1 MNRVHVYEQFA
12 KLLGYP
18 DDGYVATAELCRRAA
33 AQCSDE
39 AERNLGEFHSRIE
52 GRTTEQLQELFVQTF
67 DLNPV
72 CVLEVGWHLYGD
84 NYDRG
89 AFLVKMRGQLRR
101 HGIAES
107 TELPDHLTHVLAL
120 LARMEPE
127 EASAF
132 AAQSVI
138 PALDKMLAGIA
149 GKASPYE
156 FLLSA
161 LRQTLAFAPTP
172 ALQGVNHE

>member
-1 MNRVHVYEQFA
+1 MTRAYVYEQFA

-18 DDGYVATAELCRRAA
+18 DGSYVKTAELCRGAVGRV
-33 AQCSDE
+33 SDE
-39 AERNLGEFHSRIE
+39 AERNLREFHSRIE

-89 AFLVKMRGQLRR
+89 AFLVKTREQLRR
-101 HGIAES
+101 HGVAES
-107 TELPDHLTHVLAL
+107 SELPDHLTHVLAL
-120 LARMEPE
+120 LVRMEPE
-127 EASAF
+127 EGSAF
-132 AAQSVI
+132 AGQTVI

-149 GKASPYE
+149 GKENPYE
-156 FLLSA
+156 LLLSA
-161 LRQTLAFAPTP
+161 LRQTLAFAHAP

>member
-1 MNRVHVYEQFA
+1 MSRAHVYEQFA

-18 DDGYVATAELCRRAA
+18 HDGYVETAELCRRAVA
-33 AQCSDE
+33 EFSDE
-39 AERNLGEFHSRIE
+39 AQGNLGEFCSRIE
-52 GRTTEQLQELFVQTF
+52 EQKTEQLQESFVQTF
-67 DLNPV
+67 DLNPI

-89 AFLVKMRGQLRR
+89 AFLVKTREQLRR
-101 HGIAES
+101 HGVAES

-132 AAQSVI
+132 AGQSVI

-149 GKASPYE
+149 GKTSPYE
-156 FLLSA
+156 FLLVA
-161 LRQTLAFAPTP
+161 LRQTLAFAHQP
-172 ALQGVNHE
+172 AFQGVNHE

>member
-12 KLLGYP
+12 KLLEYP
-18 DDGYVATAELCRRAA
+18 GGEYVETAELCRRAVGH
-33 AQCSDE
+33 CSDE
-39 AERNLGEFHSRIE
+39 AERKLGEFQSRLE
-52 GRTTEQLQELFVQTF
+52 GRTAEQLQELFVQTF

-89 AFLVKMRGQLRR
+89 AFLVKTREQLRR
-101 HGIAES
+101 HGVAES

-127 EASAF
+127 EASTF

-138 PALDKMLAGIA
+138 PALDKMLAGIT

-161 LRQTLAFAPTP
+161 LRQTLASAHTP

>member
-1 MNRVHVYEQFA
+1 MSCAHAYEQFA
-12 KLLGYP
+12 RLLSYP
-18 DDGYVATAELCRRAA
+18 DADYLEAATLCQRAA
-33 AQCSDE
+33 EQFSEE
-39 AERNLGEFHSRIE
+39 AERNLRAFHSQIE
-52 GRTTEQLQELFVQTF
+52 GRTTEQIQELFVQTF

-89 AFLVKMRGQLRR
+89 AFLVKTRGQLRR

-107 TELPDHLTHVLAL
+107 HELPDHLTHVLAL

-132 AAQSVI
+132 AAANVI
-138 PALDKMLAGIA
+138 PALDKMLGGMA
-149 GKASPYE
+149 GKESPYE
-156 FLLSA
+156 FLLRA
-161 LRQTLAFAPTP
+161 LRATLAGAHAPV
-172 ALQGVNHE
+172 LQGVKHE